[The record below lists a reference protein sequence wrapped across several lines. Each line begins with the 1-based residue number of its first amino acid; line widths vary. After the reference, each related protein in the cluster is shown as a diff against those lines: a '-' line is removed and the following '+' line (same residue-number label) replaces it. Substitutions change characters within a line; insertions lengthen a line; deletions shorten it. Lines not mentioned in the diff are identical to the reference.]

1 MMLRTRVRGALL
13 LLLGLVASTIA
24 VSARAEDY
32 PTRPVTVFVPLAAG
46 TGMDVIVRL
55 YSDGLSKS
63 LGKPFVVEN
72 RPGAFQMLAVNAV
85 LPAAPDGYSLVAM
98 TSAGASINASMLKN
112 VTYDTNRDFVPLSL
126 YVKSPFIL
134 VVDPAL
140 PIHSVRELIKYAK
153 EHPGQ
158 LSYSSSG
165 TGGVPHLVFE
175 MLKQRFGLDITH
187 VPYKNSPQ
195 SISDIAAGHVNMA
208 FAEAGASVP
217 LIKDGKLRALAVS
230 SAVRLPTIPDVP
242 PFREVSDDPE
252 FEAVSWHALFTRAG
266 TPEPIVTKLHDEMAR
281 IMSEPEI
288 QEKIT
293 TLGLIPLNP
302 PSIADTQAYV
312 ASETKKWGALVKTLG
327 LEATQ

>member
-1 MMLRTRVRGALL
+1 
-13 LLLGLVASTIA
+13 
-24 VSARAEDY
+24 
-32 PTRPVTVFVPLAAG
+32 
-46 TGMDVIVRL
+46 
-55 YSDGLSKS
+55 
-63 LGKPFVVEN
+63 
-72 RPGAFQMLAVNAV
+72 
-85 LPAAPDGYSLVAM
+85 M
-98 TSAGASINASMLKN
+98 TSAGASINASMMKN
-112 VTYDTNRDFVPLSL
+112 LSYDTNRDFVPLSL

-140 PIHSVRELIKYAK
+140 PIHSVRELVKYAK

-252 FEAVSWHALFTRAG
+252 FEAVSWHALFARAG
-266 TPEPIVTKLHDEMAR
+266 TPEPIVTKLHDEMAH

-302 PSIADTQAYV
+302 PSIADTQAYI

>member
-1 MMLRTRVRGALL
+1 MLQGRWRAGLL
-13 LLLGLVASTIA
+13 LLLGLVASELAPT
-24 VSARAEDY
+24 ARADDY

-55 YSDGLSKS
+55 YADGLSKS
-63 LGKPFVVEN
+63 LGKPFVIEN

-85 LPAAPDGYSLVAM
+85 LPAPADGYSLVAM

-112 VTYDTNRDFVPLSL
+112 MTYDTNRDFVPLSL

-140 PIHSVRELIKYAK
+140 PIHSVRELVKYAK

-230 SAVRLPTIPDVP
+230 SAVRLPTIADVP

-252 FEAVSWHALFTRAG
+252 FEAVSWHALFARAG
-266 TPEPIVTKLHDEMAR
+266 TPEPIVTKLHDEMAH

-302 PSIADTQAYV
+302 PSIADTQAYI

>member
-1 MMLRTRVRGALL
+1 MVPRRMRAGLL
-13 LLLGLVASTIA
+13 LLLGLVASA
-24 VSARAEDY
+24 LALPARAEDY
-32 PTRPVTVFVPLAAG
+32 PTRPITIFVPLAPG

-55 YSDGLSKS
+55 YADRLSKVFD
-63 LGKPFVVEN
+63 KPVIVEN

-85 LPAAPDGYSLVAM
+85 LPAPPDGYTLVAM
-98 TSAGASINASMLKN
+98 TSAGAAINKSIVKAQ
-112 VTYDTNRDFVPLSL
+112 TYDTAKDFIPLSL

-134 VVDPAL
+134 VVDPKL
-140 PIHSVRELIKYAK
+140 PIHSVPELVKYAK

-175 MLKQRFGLDITH
+175 MLKQQFGLDITH

-230 SAVRLPTIPDVP
+230 SAVRLPTIADVP
-242 PFREVSDDPE
+242 PFREVSGDPE
-252 FEAVSWHALFTRAG
+252 FEAVSWHALFARAG
-266 TPEPIVTKLHDEMAR
+266 TPEPIVTKLHDEMTR
-281 IMSEPEI
+281 IMSDPEI

-302 PSIADTQAYV
+302 PSIADTQAYI
-312 ASETKKWGALVKTLG
+312 ASETKKWGGVVKSLG

>member
-1 MMLRTRVRGALL
+1 MLQGRWRAGLL
-13 LLLGLVASTIA
+13 LLLGLVAGVLA
-24 VSARAEDY
+24 GSARADDY

-55 YSDGLSKS
+55 YADGLSKS
-63 LGKPFVVEN
+63 LGKPFVIEN

-85 LPAAPDGYSLVAM
+85 LPAPADGYSLVAM
-98 TSAGASINASMLKN
+98 TSAGASINANMMKN
-112 VTYDTNRDFVPLSL
+112 LSYDTNRDFVPLSL

-140 PIHSVRELIKYAK
+140 PIHSVRELVKYAK

-217 LIKDGKLRALAVS
+217 LIKDG
-230 SAVRLPTIPDVP
+230 
-242 PFREVSDDPE
+242 
-252 FEAVSWHALFTRAG
+252 
-266 TPEPIVTKLHDEMAR
+266 
-281 IMSEPEI
+281 
-288 QEKIT
+288 
-293 TLGLIPLNP
+293 
-302 PSIADTQAYV
+302 
-312 ASETKKWGALVKTLG
+312 
-327 LEATQ
+327 

>member
-1 MMLRTRVRGALL
+1 MLGMRVRGALL
-13 LLLGLVASTIA
+13 LLGLVASGLA
-24 VSARAEDY
+24 APARAEDY
-32 PTRPVTVFVPLAAG
+32 PTRPITIYVPLAPG

-55 YSDGLSKS
+55 YGDRLSKTFER
-63 LGKPFVVEN
+63 PVIIEN

-85 LPAAPDGYSLVAM
+85 LPAAPDGYSLLAM
-98 TSAGASINASMLKN
+98 TSAGASINKTIVKSQS
-112 VTYDTNRDFVPLSL
+112 YDTAKDFVPLSL

-140 PIHSVRELIKYAK
+140 PVHSVRELVKYAQ

-165 TGGVPHLVFE
+165 TGGVPHLIFE
-175 MLKQRFGLDITH
+175 MFKQRFGLDITH

-230 SAVRLPTIPDVP
+230 SSVRLPTIADVA
-242 PFREVSDDPE
+242 PFREVSDAPD
-252 FEAVSWHALFTRAG
+252 FEGVSWHALFARAG
-266 TPEPIVTKLHDEMAR
+266 TPEPIVAKLHDEMAR
-281 IMSEPEI
+281 IMSDPEI

-302 PSIADTQAYV
+302 PSIADTQAYI
-312 ASETKKWGALVKTLG
+312 ASETQKWGAVVKSLG
-327 LEATQ
+327 LEGSQ

>member
-1 MMLRTRVRGALL
+1 MSRTRVRGALL
-13 LLLGLVASTIA
+13 LLLGLVASGLA
-24 VSARAEDY
+24 QPARAEDY
-32 PTRPVTVFVPLAAG
+32 PTRPITIFVPLAAG

-55 YSDGLSKS
+55 YGDRLSKAFD
-63 LGKPFVVEN
+63 KPVIIEN

-85 LPAAPDGYSLVAM
+85 LPAPPDGYSLLAM
-98 TSAGASINASMLKN
+98 TSAGAAINKTI
-112 VTYDTNRDFVPLSL
+112 VKTQTYETAKDFIPLSL

-140 PIHSVRELIKYAK
+140 PIHSVREFVKYAK

-175 MLKQRFGLDITH
+175 MLKQHFGLDITH

-230 SAVRLPTIPDVP
+230 SAVRLPTIADVP
-242 PFREVSDDPE
+242 SFREVSDDPE
-252 FEAVSWHALFTRAG
+252 FEAVSWHALFARAG
-266 TPEPIVTKLHDEMAR
+266 TPEPIVTKLHDEMTR
-281 IMSEPEI
+281 IMSDPEI

-302 PSIADTQAYV
+302 PSIADTQAYI

>member
-1 MMLRTRVRGALL
+1 MSRTRVRGALL
-13 LLLGLVASTIA
+13 LLLGLVASGLA
-24 VSARAEDY
+24 QPARAEDY
-32 PTRPVTVFVPLAAG
+32 PTRPITIFVPLAAG

-55 YSDGLSKS
+55 YGDRLSKAFD
-63 LGKPFVVEN
+63 KPVIIEN

-85 LPAAPDGYSLVAM
+85 LPAPPDGYSLLAM
-98 TSAGASINASMLKN
+98 TSAGAAINKTI
-112 VTYDTNRDFVPLSL
+112 VKTQTYETAKDFIPLSL

-140 PIHSVRELIKYAK
+140 PIHSVREFVKYAK

-175 MLKQRFGLDITH
+175 MLKQHFGLDITH

-230 SAVRLPTIPDVP
+230 SAVRLPTIADVP
-242 PFREVSDDPE
+242 SFREVSDDPE
-252 FEAVSWHALFTRAG
+252 FEAVSWHALFARAG
-266 TPEPIVTKLHDEMAR
+266 TPEPIVAKLHDEMTH
-281 IMSEPEI
+281 IMSDPEI

-302 PSIADTQAYV
+302 PSIADTQAYI